1 MSKLK
6 GIAFW
11 RSWKW
16 PLLFLPARQNASFF
30 ECSSICI
37 YKVCISYPAMD
48 VVLSFFFS
56 LAIAVL
62 VGMSLTVPKS
72 RGTRNPKVL
81 LSFRDDLLLLSTCVP
96 LIRILFGVAWV
107 SFTVSSQVGHAEM
120 KQNWYSNTTL
130 EIQKSVV
137 APLFNNKAFQS
148 LWNVSSVLWVW
159 LWRGFSESVL
169 EVIISHW
176 LWQVF
181 TSYVKVL
188 MD

>member
-6 GIAFW
+6 GIFFW

-37 YKVCISYPAMD
+37 YKVCISY
-48 VVLSFFFS
+48 
-56 LAIAVL
+56 LAIDVALFFYSLSIVVV

-72 RGTRNPKVL
+72 RETRNPKVL
-81 LSFRDDLLLLSTCVP
+81 LSFRDDHLLLSTCVL

-107 SFTVSSQVGHAEM
+107 SFTVTSQVGHAEI

-137 APLFNNKAFQS
+137 APLLNNKAFQS

-159 LWRGFSESVL
+159 LWRGSSQLVL